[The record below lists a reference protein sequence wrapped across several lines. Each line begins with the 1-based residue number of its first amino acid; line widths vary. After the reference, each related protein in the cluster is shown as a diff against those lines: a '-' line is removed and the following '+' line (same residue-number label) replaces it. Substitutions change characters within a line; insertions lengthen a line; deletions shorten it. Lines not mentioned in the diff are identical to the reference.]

1 VQAMAV
7 EAADEVTT
15 QPEQS
20 CLSLIPLVA
29 HIPAAA
35 VAAAVAAA
43 AAVDVAADAAADVQ
57 SALCYGAARMCAA
70 A

>member
-1 VQAMAV
+1 MQAMAV

-35 VAAAVAAA
+35 VAFA